1 MERPVILQRIFSL
14 FPKVKYL
21 EIGVSTGAT
30 FHEVNAE
37 KKYAVDPNFLFE
49 APKTSALDSVQYFP
63 MTSDLFFEGHNEDE
77 KFQVIY
83 IDGLHTFEQT
93 LRDLL
98 NATQVL
104 APGGVI
110 VIDDTVPTSYEAS
123 LPNSDIC
130 FQIRRLVN
138 NGDSAWMGDVY
149 KLAFFIQSFMQQFEY
164 RTISDNHGQIVMWH
178 QPRLEREIIQRDILE
193 IAQYEYSD
201 TITKRE
207 NFKFA
212 SVDDIIELLKKA
224 PNSKIR

>member
-1 MERPVILQRIFSL
+1 MERPIILQKIFSL
-14 FPKVKYL
+14 FPAVKYL

-30 FHEVNAE
+30 FHEVKAE

-49 APKTSALDSVQYFP
+49 IPVTSASDATQYFP
-63 MTSDLFFEGHNEDE
+63 MTSDLFFERYREEE

-123 LPNSDIC
+123 LPNSDVC
-130 FQIRRLVN
+130 FEIRRLVN

-149 KLAFFIQSFMQQFEY
+149 KLAFFIQSFIQQFEY

-178 QPRLEREIIQRDILE
+178 QPRLESELIHRNILE
-193 IAQYEYSD
+193 ISQYEYSD
-201 TITKRE
+201 TITRRK
-207 NFKFA
+207 NFRFA
-212 SVDDIIELLKKA
+212 SVEDIISLLEKA
-224 PNSKIR
+224 PGGKHR